1 MNIIERKVNY
11 ENSGVYSYTTTNNL
25 GCDSTTVLTLNVF
38 DDAIFIPNTF
48 TPNKS
53 DNINDRF
60 NVNSNLSNFKMS
72 IFNRWGEEIFI
83 LKIVDRMG
91 WKI

>member
-1 MNIIERKVNY
+1 M
-11 ENSGVYSYTTTNNL
+11 
-25 GCDSTTVLTLNVF
+25 LTLNVF

-72 IFNRWGEEIFI
+72 IFNRWGEEIFYTEDSQI
-83 LKIVDRMG
+83 GWDGKYKNKICQEECMFG
-91 WKI
+91 